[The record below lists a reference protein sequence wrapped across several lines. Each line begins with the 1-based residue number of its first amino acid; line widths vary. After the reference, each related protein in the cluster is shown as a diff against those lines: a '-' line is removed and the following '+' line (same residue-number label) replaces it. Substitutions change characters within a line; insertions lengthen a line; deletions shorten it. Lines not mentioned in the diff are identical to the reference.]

1 MARVKYISIDIYR
14 TTLTIFVGDIKE
26 LHEFAKKCSQ
36 DNPDFDELLDC
47 IEDDLDNNSFEA
59 STYWGSKTRT
69 PVVYLPSLSL
79 KAGSL
84 EVIIHELSHVV
95 FLILGDVGVQ
105 VDPDNNEA
113 FAYLLGYLV
122 RQVFTRKGYEKV

>member
-1 MARVKYISIDIYR
+1 M
-14 TTLTIFVGDIKE
+14 
-26 LHEFAKKCSQ
+26 
-36 DNPDFDELLDC
+36 
-47 IEDDLDNNSFEA
+47 
-59 STYWGSKTRT
+59 
-69 PVVYLPSLSL
+69 VYLPSLSL

-84 EVIIHELSHVV
+84 EVIVHELSHVV

-122 RQVFTRKGYEKV
+122 RQVFTRKGYDKV